1 MLDFPLV
8 VLTNRTFPETRL
20 VFEGRAHVVAN
31 DGTEPWPAHR
41 LLEQA
46 REASGLMAFMTDR
59 IDAGFLDACPKLR
72 IIGAALKG
80 YDNIDIE
87 AAAQRGVMVTIVPDL
102 LTEPTAEL
110 AIGLAI
116 ALGRRVLEGD
126 ALIRHGTFTGWRP
139 SLYGVG
145 LHGSTI
151 GILGYGKVGQA
162 IARQLSGF
170 GCSILASDAQP
181 IAGISSRVT
190 IVPPE
195 QLLAVSDLVFLALP
209 LTDATTGI
217 IGAAELARMKAGAL
231 LINPARGSLVDESA
245 IADAL
250 ESGHLG
256 GYAADVFA
264 FEDWARA
271 DRPQR
276 IDERLRQPCA
286 RTVLTPHI
294 GSATVSARRLIE
306 GAAARSIV
314 QGLMGEIPQ
323 GLVTPPNRLR
333 EPS

>member
-1 MLDFPLV
+1 MPDFPLV

-20 VFEGRAHVVAN
+20 VFEGRARVVAN
-31 DGTEPWPAHR
+31 DGAEPWPADR
-41 LLEQA
+41 LIEEA

-151 GILGYGKVGQA
+151 GILGFGKVGQA

-181 IAGISSRVT
+181 VAAISSRVT

-195 QLLAVSDLVFLALP
+195 QLLSVSDLVFLALP

-264 FEDWARA
+264 FEDWART

-276 IDERLRQPCA
+276 IDERLRQPGA

-314 QGLMGEIPQ
+314 QCLMGEIPL